1 MNMTKK
7 QFRHD
12 MRRGLGSCQLG
23 LRRCTDI
30 EEYRQ
35 DILCRLCLLELVQ
48 PRGLLTPELIEEC
61 RWDCYMEIREFVDKL
76 YKLYPAEWTPIV

>member
-12 MRRGLGSCQLG
+12 MRRGLGSCQLE

-35 DILCRLCLLELVQ
+35 DILCRLCLLELMQ

-76 YKLYPAEWTPIV
+76 

>member
-12 MRRGLGSCQLG
+12 MRRGLGSCQLE

-35 DILCRLCLLELVQ
+35 DILWGIQHALAYDAQCEGTR
-48 PRGLLTPELIEEC
+48 
-61 RWDCYMEIREFVDKL
+61 
-76 YKLYPAEWTPIV
+76 